1 MIQFQQSE
9 QTAARRRWIL
19 VLVDSADGVTGLT
32 GQTGTVFI
40 SKNGAAAVASTNSI
54 VEVDSGDMPGH
65 YYIELTAVEL
75 SDLGWISITKKTAGS
90 LAFHDRAIVSYND
103 PYTSAGGFSGG
114 GVGES
119 FKLTKKHI
127 DAIAERVWKYLL
139 TEEKTAQDVLLEAAV
154 PALPTDLS
162 GLESSIKSIVIPETD
177 LTPVL
182 EGISRIVIPKL
193 DLEPVLKKIDAIK
206 IPDAINYSTQLSEIT
221 KQINEAVAKLDKP
234 DVTTPAIANVLNE
247 ITAIQENFDNKI
259 TAVLEKDNGATETQ
273 KLIEEQQAELVRKL
287 KLVFEQLVEV
297 KFQSQKLA
305 EEIINS
311 KHDILEELT
320 ESNG

>member
-54 VEVDSGDMPGH
+54 VEVDAGDMPGH
-65 YYIELTAVEL
+65 YYIELTAAEL

-139 TEEKTAQDVLLEAAV
+139 TEEKTAQDVLLEATV
-154 PALPTDLS
+154 PVLPTDLS

-182 EGISRIVIPKL
+182 EGLSRIVIPKL

-206 IPDAINYSTQLSEIT
+206 IPMPMNHSAEIQSLA
-221 KQINEAVAKLDKP
+221 KQINEAVSKLDKP
-234 DVTTPAIANVLNE
+234 DVLSPEVSKLLSEVATL
-247 ITAIQENFDNKI
+247 QDNFDNKI
-259 TAVLEKDNGATETQ
+259 TAVLDKDPGV
-273 KLIEEQQAELVRKL
+273 QALRDEVVASQEDLKDKL
-287 KLVFEQLVEV
+287 KVILEQVIETKV
-297 KFQSQKLA
+297 NTEALA
-305 EEIINS
+305 EEGVKNKFAII
-311 KHDILEELT
+311 EELT
-320 ESNG
+320 K

>member
-1 MIQFQQSE
+1 MITFQQAE
-9 QTAARRRWIL
+9 TTEERRRWIL
-19 VLVDSADGVTGLT
+19 VLVDSTDGVTGLT
-32 GQTGTVFI
+32 GQTGTVKV
-40 SKNGAAAVASTNSI
+40 SKNGGTPANSTNSI
-54 VEVDSGDMPGH
+54 VEIDSTNMPGQ
-65 YYIELTAVEL
+65 YYVSLTAAEL

-154 PALPTDLS
+154 PVLPTDLS

-206 IPDAINYSTQLSEIT
+206 IPDAINYSAQLSEIT

-234 DVTTPAIANVLNE
+234 DVATPAIASVLNE
-247 ITAIQENFDNKI
+247 LTSIQENFDNKI
-259 TAVLEKDNGATETQ
+259 TAVLEKDNGTTETQ

-287 KLVFEQLVEV
+287 KLLFEQLVEV

>member
-9 QTAARRRWIL
+9 QTAARRRWVI
-19 VLVDSADGVTGLT
+19 VLVDATDGVSGLT

-40 SKNGAAAVASTNSI
+40 SKNGGAGVASTNSL
-54 VEVDSGDMPGH
+54 VEVDAGDMPGQ
-65 YYIELTAVEL
+65 YYVELTAAEL
-75 SDLGWISITKKTAGS
+75 DTLGWIAISKKTAGS

-103 PYTSAGGFSGG
+103 PYTSTGGFSGG

-139 TEEKTAQDVLLEAAV
+139 IEEKTAQDVLLEAAV
-154 PALPTDLS
+154 PVLPTDLS

-193 DLEPVLKKIDAIK
+193 DLKPVLKKIDAIK
-206 IPDAINYSTQLSEIT
+206 IPMPMNHSAEIQSLA
-221 KQINEAVAKLDKP
+221 KQINEAVSKLDKP
-234 DVTTPAIANVLNE
+234 DVLSPEVSKLLNE
-247 ITAIQENFDNKI
+247 VATLQDNFDNKI
-259 TAVLEKDNGATETQ
+259 TEVLDKDPGVTALRDEVIASQEDLKDKLQVILEQVIETKVNTE
-273 KLIEEQQAELVRKL
+273 A
-287 KLVFEQLVEV
+287 
-297 KFQSQKLA
+297 LA
-305 EEIINS
+305 EEGVKNKFEII
-311 KHDILEELT
+311 EELT
-320 ESNG
+320 K

>member
-54 VEVDSGDMPGH
+54 VEVDAGDMPGH
-65 YYIELTAVEL
+65 YYIELTAAEL

-162 GLESSIKSIVIPETD
+162 GLESSIKSIMIPETD
-177 LTPVL
+177 LTPIL

-193 DLEPVLKKIDAIK
+193 DLEPVLRKIDAIK
-206 IPDAINYSTQLSEIT
+206 IPMPMNHSAEIQSLA
-221 KQINEAVAKLDKP
+221 KQINEAVSKLDKP
-234 DVTTPAIANVLNE
+234 DVLSPEVSKLLSEVATL
-247 ITAIQENFDNKI
+247 QDNFDNKI
-259 TAVLEKDNGATETQ
+259 TAVLDKDPGV
-273 KLIEEQQAELVRKL
+273 QALRDEVIASQEDLKDKL
-287 KLVFEQLVEV
+287 KVILEQVIETKV
-297 KFQSQKLA
+297 NTEALA
-305 EEIINS
+305 EEGVKNKFEII
-311 KHDILEELT
+311 EELT
-320 ESNG
+320 K

>member
-1 MIQFQQSE
+1 M
-9 QTAARRRWIL
+9 
-19 VLVDSADGVTGLT
+19 
-32 GQTGTVFI
+32 
-40 SKNGAAAVASTNSI
+40 
-54 VEVDSGDMPGH
+54 
-65 YYIELTAVEL
+65 
-75 SDLGWISITKKTAGS
+75 
-90 LAFHDRAIVSYND
+90 
-103 PYTSAGGFSGG
+103 
-114 GVGES
+114 
-119 FKLTKKHI
+119 
-127 DAIAERVWKYLL
+127 
-139 TEEKTAQDVLLEAAV
+139 
-154 PALPTDLS
+154 
-162 GLESSIKSIVIPETD
+162 
-177 LTPVL
+177 L

-234 DVTTPAIANVLNE
+234 DVATPAIANVLNE

-297 KFQSQKLA
+297 KFQGQKLA